1 MTSPRIHSRRRGFTL
16 IEVLVVVAIIA
27 ILIALLL
34 PAVQSARESARRMQ
48 CRNNMMNIGLAIQ
61 NYHGAH
67 RTLPPG
73 TVDYSGPITT
83 GQNKGYRMSW
93 VAQILPYLDEAN
105 VYSKIDF
112 NVPAHDP
119 ANATIAAH
127 RIGLLTCSSNPRGN
141 VFCYAGVHH
150 DVEAP
155 IDFDNHGVFFLNSLI
170 RLPEDVPDGLGYTL
184 FVGEMEGSPVW
195 LSGDNRTLRNTG
207 SPPADSSTVAG
218 LQYGV
223 TGSPPPGAETEE
235 NADPAA
241 AGANLVGGFNSV
253 HSGGANFALGD
264 GGVRFIS
271 SNVDTDLFRRLGH
284 RKDGGLVG
292 AF

>member
-1 MTSPRIHSRRRGFTL
+1 MKSLRPSAPRRGFTL

-48 CRNNMMNIGLAIQ
+48 CRNNLMNIGLALQ

-73 TVDYSGPITT
+73 TVDSSGPITT
-83 GQNKGYRMSW
+83 GMSQGYRMSW
-93 VAQILPYLDEAN
+93 IAQILPYLDEAN
-105 VYSKIDF
+105 AYGKIDF
-112 NVPAHDP
+112 NLPAHDP
-119 ANATIAAH
+119 ANAAVASH
-127 RIGLLTCSSNPRGN
+127 RIGLLMCPSNPRGPA
-141 VFCYAGVHH
+141 FCYAGVHH

-170 RLPEDVPDGLGYTL
+170 RLPDDVPDGLGYTL
-184 FVGEMEGSPVW
+184 FVGEMEGAPTW

-207 SPPADSSTVAG
+207 TPPADSSTAAM
-218 LQYGV
+218 LQYGS
-223 TGSPPPGAETEE
+223 TGREPAGLESEE
-235 NADPAA
+235 EAKSSDAA
-241 AGANLVGGFNSV
+241 QNIVGGFNSV
-253 HSGGANFALGD
+253 HAGGANFALGD
-264 GGVRFIS
+264 GSVRFIS
-271 SNVDTDLFRRLGH
+271 SNVDQDLFRRLGH
-284 RKDGGLVG
+284 RKDGALVG